1 MSNRMWGLVRIF
13 VALTFSVACAVPVL
27 AQVPPVPQPQNPTAV
42 QPAQQPSAPP
52 VSRPI
57 GVRTVGLEA
66 GKLVRWT
73 LRDAVMAALDKNVD
87 IDIERENV
95 RLAQFDIDS
104 ARSVYDPLTTSFINY
119 QAAKIPNAF
128 VFSGSTSN
136 FLQSDTTTYNFGM
149 QQLIER
155 GGGNYAVSFNNRRVG
170 SNTNN
175 FSPQFSPSISLQ
187 YTQPLWRNLKFDNN
201 RRQIKIAK
209 KALDLSDAVF
219 RQRAIEIISRVQQAY
234 WDLAVAI
241 RDEEIQR
248 DAVKLAETQLN
259 NNQRQV
265 EVGTLAPIDVVS
277 AATQLESRRLQV
289 FQAMNA
295 VAQAENQLKTL
306 TVESPTADLWSA
318 QIVPVEPF
326 EVQQIAMPLSDALKL
341 AFNNR
346 PELKQYSLQKEMN
359 EVDVDYYKNAL
370 KPQIDLVVGYT
381 FQGLGGTPRAG
392 VPAGVIFPEFVGGYG
407 TSLKELFKNEF
418 RTWSVGINF
427 SFPLRN
433 RAAKAGLGKALEA
446 DRRLDLQTR
455 GQMQSIEV
463 EVRNAVQSVE
473 TAKMRIEASAAA
485 RDYAQQQLDGE
496 TKRFQAGLSSTFL
509 ILTRQNDLVQAR
521 GAEQRA
527 LADYNKAVAEL
538 QRAIST
544 TLSSNNIEVKSQK

>member
-1 MSNRMWGLVRIF
+1 
-13 VALTFSVACAVPVL
+13 
-27 AQVPPVPQPQNPTAV
+27 
-42 QPAQQPSAPP
+42 
-52 VSRPI
+52 
-57 GVRTVGLEA
+57 VRTVGLEA

-104 ARSVYDPLTTSFINY
+104 AKSVYDPLTTSFINY
-119 QAAKIPNAF
+119 QAVKSPNAF
-128 VFSGSTSN
+128 VFSGTSAN
-136 FLQSDTTTYNFGM
+136 FVQRDTLTYNFGI
-149 QQLIER
+149 QQLVER
-155 GGGNYAVSFNNRRVG
+155 GGGNYAVNFNNFRTG

-175 FSPQFSPSISLQ
+175 FSPQFSPNLSLQ
-187 YTQPLWRNLKFDNN
+187 YTQPMWRNLRFDNN

-306 TVESPTADLWSA
+306 TVESPSADLWSA

-326 EVQQIAMPLSDALKL
+326 EVQQIALPLPDALKL
-341 AFNNR
+341 AFSNR

-370 KPQIDLVVGYT
+370 KPQIDLVVNYST
-381 FQGLGGTPRAG
+381 QGLGGTPREG
-392 VPAGVIFPEFVGGYG
+392 VPPGAIFPGFVGGYG
-407 TSLKELFKNEF
+407 TALQNLFKNEF

-427 SFPLRN
+427 SLPLRN